1 MQTMSKSVE
10 EFTWRLHWTLVKG
23 WTEFCASMID
33 SIMETSDHPHYKNTS
48 FKMFF
53 FCGKPCRPHL
63 ILWQLSHL
71 KFSSLFPE
79 IKATWAGKSFLNWGF
94 DRSIALAAVVQQF
107 CKRHHQ
113 LCLSI
118 QFRTFCWHVFVRGTP
133 METSQNFQWKHFRMK
148 SVAFLCQSKTSPSIA
163 TVKFVKQYFLFFFK
177 LHE

>member
-1 MQTMSKSVE
+1 M
-10 EFTWRLHWTLVKG
+10 LVKG
-23 WTEFCASMID
+23 WTGFCAKHD
-33 SIMETSDHPHYKNTS
+33 WLNNGELTSTS
-48 FKMFF
+48 LQKHIFPNGSFG
-53 FCGKPCRPHL
+53 GKPCRRHL

-71 KFSSLFPE
+71 KFSPLFLE
-79 IKATWAGKSFLNWGF
+79 IKATEAEESFLNWGF
-94 DRSIALAAVVQQF
+94 DRSRVVQQF
-107 CKRHHQ
+107 WKPHHQ